1 VRLTA
6 EELRGLLRM
15 VDVTQPVELDCDGFL
30 ARVGGYLEQLG
41 RDGTPPSGF
50 EDVVQHLEACPECL
64 EEFESLCRAWREEQ
78 A

>member
-1 VRLTA
+1 
-6 EELRGLLRM
+6 M

-30 ARVGGYLEQLG
+30 ARVGGYLERLSS
-41 RDGTPPSGF
+41 DGPPLCGY
-50 EDVVQHLEACPECL
+50 EDLVHHLAACPECL